1 MDGGGE
7 PEVVVATATP
17 DMLDAGTERVQRWT
31 LPMPA
36 SNKPERNKGLSGLGL
51 GLKLGYGLGGLE

>member
-7 PEVVVATATP
+7 PKVVVATATP
-17 DMLDAGTERVQRWT
+17 DMLDAGIGRVQRWT

-36 SNKPERNKGLSGLGL
+36 SNKPERK
-51 GLKLGYGLGGLE
+51 KA